1 MSYKEFADRLDAQD
15 RAWIKPSEHNDEVG
29 GIQSEFEERMESH
42 LANGVIEGMLCAVN
56 DPNIDIAAGDA
67 YCEGKR
73 YDGGVSI
80 DFTGLANNT
89 YYIFI
94 DPTDDTDP
102 YKAQLAAPAATELTL
117 GVVDWATPNLTNL
130 VDLREWGIIPKQF
143 ECDVVGAVAVD
154 QIGFFT
160 VPRGVSFWIDGVSIW
175 AVNNGT
181 GAGPTLVDVHAGA
194 SGGVPATIFTTQGY
208 RPSMAHDAVDCTL
221 VYNTGYPE
229 ANRLLAAGSIIIV
242 EVDAAAT
249 ALADLSVCVFG
260 RWVR

>member
-1 MSYKEFADRLDAQD
+1 MSYRDLAGYFVAAD
-15 RAWIKPSEHNDEVG
+15 RAWIQPSEHNAEMAGVKT
-29 GIQSEFEERMESH
+29 EFEQRMESH
-42 LANGVIEGMLCAVN
+42 LANGVIEGMLCSVN
-56 DPNIDIAAGDA
+56 DPSIDIAAGDA

-73 YDGGVSI
+73 YDGGESV

-89 YYIFI
+89 YYVYV
-94 DPTDDTDP
+94 DPTDDTEP

-117 GVVDWATPNLTNL
+117 CMVDWATPNLTNL
-130 VDLREWGIIPKQF
+130 VDLREWGIIPAQF
-143 ECDVVGAVAVD
+143 DFQVVGAAAVD
-154 QIGFFT
+154 QIGFAT
-160 VPRGVSFWIDGVSIW
+160 VPRDRGFWIDGVAIW

-194 SGGVPATIFTTQGY
+194 SGGAPATIFTTVGY
-208 RPSMAHDAVDCTL
+208 RPSMAHDAVDYTL

-229 ANRLLAAGSIIIV
+229 ANRLLAAGSIIIA
-242 EVDAAAT
+242 EADAVAT